1 MSPMVFGLGT
11 TELLIIL
18 ALALLIFGGTRL
30 AGLGKSSGRAI
41 REFKEETKGLTEQEK
56 AEKAAKDGK
65 AGSATQTEAIEDG
78 QQAEGSQI
86 HDAQIVEPEARG
98 AETPKNDLR

>member
-41 REFKEETKGLTEQEK
+41 REFKEETKG
-56 AEKAAKDGK
+56 
-65 AGSATQTEAIEDG
+65 
-78 QQAEGSQI
+78 
-86 HDAQIVEPEARG
+86 
-98 AETPKNDLR
+98 